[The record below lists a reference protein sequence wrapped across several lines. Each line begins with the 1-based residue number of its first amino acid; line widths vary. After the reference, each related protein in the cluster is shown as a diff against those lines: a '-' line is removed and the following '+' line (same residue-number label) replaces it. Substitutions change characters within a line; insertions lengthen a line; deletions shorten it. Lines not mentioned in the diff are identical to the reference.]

1 MTPEPF
7 TPSVGSVSLLAT
19 SPFTALL
26 CPARIRR
33 CAASATG
40 MSGSPKRSYACARQ
54 SPVNKRDTYLVCVLT
69 SQVAPTNLVGA

>member
-1 MTPEPF
+1 MPEPF

-33 CAASATG
+33 CAASSTG
-40 MSGSPKRSYACARQ
+40 MSGLPKRSYACA
-54 SPVNKRDTYLVCVLT
+54 TH
-69 SQVAPTNLVGA
+69 QVSALSN